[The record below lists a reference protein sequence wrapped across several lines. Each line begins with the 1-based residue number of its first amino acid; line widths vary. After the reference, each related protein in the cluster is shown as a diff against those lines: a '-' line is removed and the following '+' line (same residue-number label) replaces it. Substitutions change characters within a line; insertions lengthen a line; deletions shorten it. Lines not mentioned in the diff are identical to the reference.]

1 MPTFRKS
8 LFEVDKEKR
17 MKHFKTILW
26 DIDGTLINFHAAE
39 EVCIRGGLKKYGVDT
54 VAVKQLFKND
64 INTYVQKAEVV
75 KNAEIFDDEIAISKC
90 ETELLNTSL
99 VVAQAADDL
108 LNIKGIKAS
117 FVLSP
122 NDTRIVISGRSLG
135 DINVQMILEKLGGGG
150 SMTIAGAQVP
160 NVTLDEA
167 MEQLKAAIKEYKD
180 NLTSED

>member
-1 MPTFRKS
+1 M
-8 LFEVDKEKR
+8 
-17 MKHFKTILW
+17 
-26 DIDGTLINFHAAE
+26 
-39 EVCIRGGLKKYGVDT
+39 
-54 VAVKQLFKND
+54 
-64 INTYVQKAEVV
+64 
-75 KNAEIFDDEIAISKC
+75 
-90 ETELLNTSL
+90 
-99 VVAQAADDL
+99 AQAADDL

-167 MEQLKAAIKEYKD
+167 MEQLKAAIKEYKE